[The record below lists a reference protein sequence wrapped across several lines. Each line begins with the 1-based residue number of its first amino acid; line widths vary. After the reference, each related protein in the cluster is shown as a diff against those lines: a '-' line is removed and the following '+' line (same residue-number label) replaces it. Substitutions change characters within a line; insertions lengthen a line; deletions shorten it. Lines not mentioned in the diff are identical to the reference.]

1 MIYSP
6 PFAIIYSIYHLLQI
20 VAFGSQEFSWFWQTV
35 VNWNFLILWSS
46 SWFAT
51 PRHKVS
57 SLKSD
62 ERPSSG
68 FIFKMKF
75 GKAIAQFRQSVVTR
89 GYFFNFSFS
98 CASNMCFQSLRFS
111 ISRKCWRIY
120 HLIPRRL
127 RDKTNKRDTCLLL
140 KPEFRPVEFPSS
152 HQDDERASLQHL
164 FQKKTYLFPK
174 LFTTSNL
181 T

>member
-1 MIYSP
+1 MI
-6 PFAIIYSIYHLLQI
+6 FAIIYSIYHLLHI

-75 GKAIAQFRQSVVTR
+75 SKAIAQFRQSVVTR

-98 CASNMCFQSLRFS
+98 CASNMCFQSLRFEEM
-111 ISRKCWRIY
+111 
-120 HLIPRRL
+120 
-127 RDKTNKRDTCLLL
+127 L
-140 KPEFRPVEFPSS
+140 KNLSFNSTTS
-152 HQDDERASLQHL
+152 TWQDQQEGH
-164 FQKKTYLFPK
+164 
-174 LFTTSNL
+174 LFTTKTRVQTCRIPIESSGWRTRIVTTFIPKKNL
-181 T
+181 LIPKIIYDF